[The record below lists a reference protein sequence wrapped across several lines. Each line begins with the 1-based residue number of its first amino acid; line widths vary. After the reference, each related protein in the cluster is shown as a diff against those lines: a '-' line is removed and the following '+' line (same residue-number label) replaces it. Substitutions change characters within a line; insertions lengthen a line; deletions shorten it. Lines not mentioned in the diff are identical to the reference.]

1 VDPWSGG
8 AMETWKYGDME
19 MLGGAQYNIHI
30 YIYTNMYKYII
41 YTCID
46 YTYIIYAY
54 ITYAVHT

>member
-1 VDPWSGG
+1 
-8 AMETWKYGDME
+8 MEWWGYGDME
-19 MLGGAQYNIHI
+19 IWRHGDVGGSTIQHTYIYI